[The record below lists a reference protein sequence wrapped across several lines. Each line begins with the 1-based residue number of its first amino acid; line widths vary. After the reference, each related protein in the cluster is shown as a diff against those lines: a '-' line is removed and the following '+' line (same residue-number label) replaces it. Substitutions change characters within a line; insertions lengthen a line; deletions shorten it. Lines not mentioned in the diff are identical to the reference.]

1 MDVMTNRAQSGSGV
15 SMKERDITLITGGAR
30 SGKSSFALKES
41 GTMGGRKIFVA
52 TAVSCDEEM
61 SARIQRH
68 RRERGR
74 EWETIEEPF
83 EIAGVIRHRDSE
95 DVVIVVDCVTVWL
108 SNILLKLSDEDGT
121 EEPDNDDY
129 ITGKI
134 NERLDDLIEALKST
148 RHARVFMVSNEVGMG
163 IVPESK
169 LGRLFRDVAGI
180 ANQRLAGIAENV
192 YLMVSGLPLKIK

>member
-1 MDVMTNRAQSGSGV
+1 
-15 SMKERDITLITGGAR
+15 MKERDITLITGGAR

-41 GTMGGRKIFVA
+41 GTKGGRKIFVA